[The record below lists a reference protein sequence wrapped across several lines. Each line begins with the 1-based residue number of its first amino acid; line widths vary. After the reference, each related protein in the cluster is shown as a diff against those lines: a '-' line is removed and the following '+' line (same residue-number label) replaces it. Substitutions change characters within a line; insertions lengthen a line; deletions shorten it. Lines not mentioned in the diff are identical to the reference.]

1 MGMVQ
6 TGRAGAAQMALGRM
20 AVGVA
25 GFVAPRTFG
34 RLWIGRD
41 AGSRHVAMVTR
52 AFAARDFTLGL
63 GTYLAVQK
71 DAPVR
76 GWLEA
81 GLLSDSLDVLATLR
95 GPLPLLRKLSIAGAA
110 LVGVAGGVLALQ
122 GDDDEPVV
130 EEIIVVEDVEEI
142 VAP

>member
-1 MGMVQ
+1 
-6 TGRAGAAQMALGRM
+6 M
-20 AVGVA
+20 AVGLA

-41 AGSRHVAMVTR
+41 GGSRHVAMVTR

-122 GDDDEPVV
+122 GGDDETVV
-130 EEIIVVEDVEEI
+130 EEIIVVEDVEEV

>member
-1 MGMVQ
+1 
-6 TGRAGAAQMALGRM
+6 M
-20 AVGVA
+20 AVGAA

-34 RLWIGRD
+34 RIWIGREG
-41 AGSRHVAMVTR
+41 GSRHVAMVTR
-52 AFAARDFTLGL
+52 AFAARDLALGL
-63 GTYLAVQK
+63 GAYLAVQR

-76 GWLEA
+76 GWIEA

-95 GPLPLLRKLSIAGAA
+95 GPLPLLRKLATAGAA

-122 GDDDEPVV
+122 GGDDEPVV
-130 EEIIVVEDVEEI
+130 EEIVVVEEVGDV